1 MLIQKIDLYEPF
13 NPKINTNLRLNK
25 SSSEPQLLSVNKN
38 INKRNYLPYVL
49 KDIKIK
55 NDSMQSSIINSF
67 DMRNIE
73 QNITSDFYSN
83 YKPRRNII
91 IKQNKIKSQNSLM
104 DLSKMPLNENK
115 VFNADYTSNDTR
127 ITNIIKKT
135 EKKKR

>member
-1 MLIQKIDLYEPF
+1 
-13 NPKINTNLRLNK
+13 
-25 SSSEPQLLSVNKN
+25 
-38 INKRNYLPYVL
+38 
-49 KDIKIK
+49 
-55 NDSMQSSIINSF
+55 
-67 DMRNIE
+67 MRNIE

-91 IKQNKIKSQNSLM
+91 IKQNKIRSQNSLM

-135 EKKKR
+135 EKKSDEIY